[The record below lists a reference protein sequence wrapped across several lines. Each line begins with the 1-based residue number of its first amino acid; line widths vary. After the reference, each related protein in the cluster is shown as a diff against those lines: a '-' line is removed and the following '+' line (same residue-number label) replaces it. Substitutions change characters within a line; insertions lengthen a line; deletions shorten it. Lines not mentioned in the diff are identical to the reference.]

1 MSKAKEYFLFM
12 AVYLLSAGQASD
24 STVGQ
29 IGMYGCLLVGIGYA
43 IASSR
48 AVHRKE

>member
-12 AVYLLSAGQASD
+12 AVYLLAACQASI

-29 IGMYGCLLVGIGYA
+29 IGMYGCLLLGTGYL
-43 IASSR
+43 IASFR
-48 AVHRKE
+48 ASYRKE